1 MDSIINKVNRNK
13 RANFIKIMM
22 ITVLIVAITI
32 FIFITGGTQMVFVHL
47 LYIPIILSSLFWGHY
62 GGLTVGIICGLAAGP
77 LMPLDVFLGIM
88 QDPINWV
95 SRLLMFV
102 LIGFLTGYMID
113 KIHKLNDEKQK
124 RNLRSPFYNLPN
136 EKKLF
141 SDIENI
147 IESGEHFKLIS
158 IKITNLNDIEK
169 YVDNKLAYDIVDD
182 LASKFTACCGER
194 TVYSY
199 EKDEL
204 LVLSHENGEAEYEE
218 RIKEVIDHYSAFP
231 ISMNGYK
238 IRVAL
243 KLGVYVYQGG
253 SFSPIEIY
261 TKARIA
267 YEQGEIKESGIY
279 YYDDSLK
286 SKRLEIQDITGA
298 LLESVKRNEL
308 YVVYQP
314 KIDIQKNK
322 LSGAEALV
330 RWKRNGEKMIG
341 PNIFIPIA
349 EEIGFIDN
357 ISKFVFSDAITR
369 MEIWKSKGM
378 NIKCSINTSV
388 KELIHD
394 DYTLWAQDLIS
405 SKNADR
411 SDVELEITERAI
423 AYNDKKIIDKM
434 YYLKGLGYQI
444 SIDDFGTGYNS
455 LMSVGEIP
463 FDKLKIDKY
472 FIDGIDN
479 IEIAELIRLIIEYV
493 HALGKTVIA
502 EGVETE
508 EQLTILKKLNCDEVQ
523 GYYYSKPL
531 LPEEFEAFYMEFNR
545 VQV

>member
-405 SKNADR
+405 SKNADQ

-423 AYNDKKIIDKM
+423 AYNDKKLIDKM

>member
-423 AYNDKKIIDKM
+423 AYNDKKLIDKM

>member
-32 FIFITGGTQMVFVHL
+32 FIIITGGTQMVFVHL

-253 SFSPIEIY
+253 RFSPIEIY

-308 YVVYQP
+308 FVVYQP

-423 AYNDKKIIDKM
+423 AYNDKKLIDKM

>member
-253 SFSPIEIY
+253 RFSPIEIY

-308 YVVYQP
+308 FVVYQP

-405 SKNADR
+405 SKNAD
-411 SDVELEITERAI
+411 
-423 AYNDKKIIDKM
+423 
-434 YYLKGLGYQI
+434 
-444 SIDDFGTGYNS
+444 
-455 LMSVGEIP
+455 
-463 FDKLKIDKY
+463 
-472 FIDGIDN
+472 
-479 IEIAELIRLIIEYV
+479 
-493 HALGKTVIA
+493 
-502 EGVETE
+502 
-508 EQLTILKKLNCDEVQ
+508 
-523 GYYYSKPL
+523 
-531 LPEEFEAFYMEFNR
+531 
-545 VQV
+545 

>member
-253 SFSPIEIY
+253 RFSPIEIY

-308 YVVYQP
+308 FVVYQP

-423 AYNDKKIIDKM
+423 AYNDKKLIDKM

>member
-308 YVVYQP
+308 FVVYQP

-423 AYNDKKIIDKM
+423 AYNDKKLIDKM

-472 FIDGIDN
+472 FIDRIDN